1 MTHGHSK
8 KSFETMALIF
18 RVRDFFSPP
27 GRILAEAGIRPGD
40 TVLDFGSGTGSF
52 LAAAAKLAGAEGR
65 VYALDRQEPAMAA
78 ARGIIARRRLMNA
91 ATIHS
96 DGATGLPDAS
106 VDVVL
111 LYDTF
116 HALEPPE
123 PVMAELRRVLKPGG
137 TLSFSDHHLKD
148 PAIRERMAAI
158 GGFELVSRGRKT
170 YRFRKRP

>member
-1 MTHGHSK
+1 
-8 KSFETMALIF
+8 
-18 RVRDFFSPP
+18 
-27 GRILAEAGIRPGD
+27 
-40 TVLDFGSGTGSF
+40 
-52 LAAAAKLAGAEGR
+52 
-65 VYALDRQEPAMAA
+65 MAA

-96 DGATGLPDAS
+96 DGPTGLPDAS

-137 TLSFSDHHLKD
+137 ALSFSDHHLAD
-148 PAIRERMAAI
+148 AEIRARVPRH
-158 GGFELVSRGRKT
+158 GFDLVFRGRKT